1 VFFYGLENFE
11 FCTLSQSVLLSRLT
25 MFSDQYNSPASRNEQ
40 PGASRP
46 RTQRQ
51 DAPVVTQSSRQCE
64 IRVKQFAIVLN

>member
-1 VFFYGLENFE
+1 
-11 FCTLSQSVLLSRLT
+11 